1 MSNAGQAVLSV
12 VGGVIGFYFGG
23 PAGAAWGFQLGG
35 LAGSVAFPTDLGTVS
50 GPRLNDANVQASTIG
65 FPIAVLFGKYPFS
78 GNLIWSSGIEET
90 VTKKKQGGKG
100 GPTQTVKTYSYSVNC
115 AVGVCEGVVNEI
127 LKIWADAKLI
137 YDLSPQGEDET
148 DAEYEARLEASGET
162 LSRMQI
168 YYGTEDQ
175 LPDPTMES
183 FEGVGNVSGFR
194 GLCYVV
200 FSDFQLEDY
209 GNRIPNF
216 RFEGLRCF
224 DNTGANAIRTKLVSE
239 TRDAADDRTADADLT
254 FSTTAGQLYWTP
266 GAITF
271 RQENAAGAP
280 GYALAYENTGGVSLS
295 NSKDMRWGTYQAVG
309 TANGVGTS
317 EQYRNLD
324 QFDSQYAGATYGAD
338 NDNENQF
345 YVDSIFKAGGA
356 DGDFSIKWGISDLG
370 AAGDSSLR
378 AGSWFSV
385 RPLYAF
391 RGWGSASR
399 TSDATRIGNTAQ
411 EDDQL
416 TFTAETGS
424 TYLVRG
430 TLFIRATA
438 LADIKVGVQINGD
451 VDRAAGVVIT
461 AYPMPANPTSV
472 NALGNIAGGVL
483 TLDNMQGLSAR
494 GISGT
499 GDGTNYENYQTVY
512 EFTALFQ
519 TGPGDEGPINDF
531 SVIFGQN
538 SNADLVNPSI
548 LLEGSSIV
556 WRNLDA
562 PITND
567 VQWVVKQANEERS
580 VSNPL
585 ADDSELFLDL
595 DAGKFVWIDSVVV
608 CYNRYD
614 YDHDTKIAIDFTG
627 DVEAFSVVCD
637 NVYTTYPSYWS
648 QVYGSTRDG
657 EAGLGLEI
665 SVEANIDTSNSSI
678 RGAVRFR
685 GYLKVGATGGRLSIK
700 WRKSTNGY
708 GGGSFKSIVFSGSFI
723 VAHDLEISLEQDSC
737 TVTLAN
743 IVEDVSLRC
752 GLTQAQLDTTDLTEI
767 VNGYLVPRVMD
778 GRSAIEPLRSYGWF
792 DCVES
797 AGVLRWP
804 TRGKAAVVNLTAD
817 DLAAHVTGDTR
828 PPAVSVDRRQ
838 AVELPR
844 RLRVHYAQ
852 TAKNAELGE
861 QSASRQ
867 AAGTTEVRDLEV
879 PISMSDD
886 KAAQIAEVLLYE
898 QWVARN
904 SYRFALDHT
913 RLELEPADAIT
924 LPVDGQQERVRITSI
939 DHALPGLLQ
948 VQAVKDDD
956 GQFVSYAVGSPAI
969 FVDGTGTGIS
979 TPGVAEL
986 IILDIPLLQD
996 SDNTA
1001 GYYAVVNAAGG
1012 TTWGGATIFRSPDG
1026 GITYSNVGTA
1036 VFEGTTGILTDA
1048 LPAGPTTVIDE
1059 GNELII
1065 ETDEE
1070 FESIVQAS
1078 LLAGLNAAVIGAPGR
1093 WEVIQ
1098 FRDAEYIESPSSWRL
1113 TGLLRGRRG
1122 TEWAIGLSQAGD
1134 TFVLLDAAL
1143 VRIESDSSFIG
1154 TSRPHKAVLAGVTL
1168 EAAPV
1173 VDFIPAGVA
1182 LEPFSPIDAA
1192 GTRDTSGDLTITWKR
1207 RGRIGQELRS
1217 GLEIPLSEAT
1227 ESYEI
1232 DVMDDGSPEV
1242 VLRTLTSA
1250 VESVDYPLADQSTD
1264 FGSPIPA
1271 SITVRIYQLSATVG
1285 RGYPL
1290 EATV

>member
-1 MSNAGQAVLSV
+1 
-12 VGGVIGFYFGG
+12 
-23 PAGAAWGFQLGG
+23 
-35 LAGSVAFPTDLGTVS
+35 
-50 GPRLNDANVQASTIG
+50 
-65 FPIAVLFGKYPFS
+65 
-78 GNLIWSSGIEET
+78 
-90 VTKKKQGGKG
+90 
-100 GPTQTVKTYSYSVNC
+100 
-115 AVGVCEGVVNEI
+115 
-127 LKIWADAKLI
+127 
-137 YDLSPQGEDET
+137 
-148 DAEYEARLEASGET
+148 
-162 LSRMQI
+162 
-168 YYGTEDQ
+168 
-175 LPDPTMES
+175 
-183 FEGVGNVSGFR
+183 
-194 GLCYVV
+194 
-200 FSDFQLEDY
+200 
-209 GNRIPNF
+209 
-216 RFEGLRCF
+216 
-224 DNTGANAIRTKLVSE
+224 
-239 TRDAADDRTADADLT
+239 
-254 FSTTAGQLYWTP
+254 
-266 GAITF
+266 
-271 RQENAAGAP
+271 
-280 GYALAYENTGGVSLS
+280 
-295 NSKDMRWGTYQAVG
+295 
-309 TANGVGTS
+309 
-317 EQYRNLD
+317 
-324 QFDSQYAGATYGAD
+324 
-338 NDNENQF
+338 
-345 YVDSIFKAGGA
+345 
-356 DGDFSIKWGISDLG
+356 
-370 AAGDSSLR
+370 
-378 AGSWFSV
+378 
-385 RPLYAF
+385 
-391 RGWGSASR
+391 
-399 TSDATRIGNTAQ
+399 
-411 EDDQL
+411 
-416 TFTAETGS
+416 
-424 TYLVRG
+424 
-430 TLFIRATA
+430 
-438 LADIKVGVQINGD
+438 
-451 VDRAAGVVIT
+451 
-461 AYPMPANPTSV
+461 
-472 NALGNIAGGVL
+472 
-483 TLDNMQGLSAR
+483 
-494 GISGT
+494 
-499 GDGTNYENYQTVY
+499 
-512 EFTALFQ
+512 
-519 TGPGDEGPINDF
+519 
-531 SVIFGQN
+531 
-538 SNADLVNPSI
+538 
-548 LLEGSSIV
+548 
-556 WRNLDA
+556 
-562 PITND
+562 
-567 VQWVVKQANEERS
+567 
-580 VSNPL
+580 
-585 ADDSELFLDL
+585 
-595 DAGKFVWIDSVVV
+595 
-608 CYNRYD
+608 
-614 YDHDTKIAIDFTG
+614 
-627 DVEAFSVVCD
+627 
-637 NVYTTYPSYWS
+637 
-648 QVYGSTRDG
+648 
-657 EAGLGLEI
+657 
-665 SVEANIDTSNSSI
+665 
-678 RGAVRFR
+678 
-685 GYLKVGATGGRLSIK
+685 
-700 WRKSTNGY
+700 
-708 GGGSFKSIVFSGSFI
+708 
-723 VAHDLEISLEQDSC
+723 
-737 TVTLAN
+737 
-743 IVEDVSLRC
+743 
-752 GLTQAQLDTTDLTEI
+752 
-767 VNGYLVPRVMD
+767 MD